1 MMMAM
6 MMVMMMIRRAIIIIN
21 GGTHRIGKTI
31 RTMIMMINAT
41 QHGSRQAMCNTIGV
55 YFLKVAPM
63 LQPTVIAFKVFSLH
77 CISSRWRCNVAW
89 AVMMVRLVMGRE
101 GQTTFGYC
109 CYCCH
114 HHHHHHYRRHTASIV
129 LIAIIGLI
137 YIPAQG
143 KSMLGITN
151 MTRRTESEFS
161 GFSPEQPMINWS

>member
-1 MMMAM
+1 MMAM
-6 MMVMMMIRRAIIIIN
+6 MMRAMMMIRRAIIIIN
-21 GGTHRIGKTI
+21 GGTQRIGKTI

-41 QHGSRQAMCNTIGV
+41 HHGSRQAMCNTIGV

-114 HHHHHHYRRHTASIV
+114 HRHHY
-129 LIAIIGLI
+129 LIYILI
-137 YIPAQG
+137 YIPAPG
-143 KSMLGITN
+143 KSMWGITN